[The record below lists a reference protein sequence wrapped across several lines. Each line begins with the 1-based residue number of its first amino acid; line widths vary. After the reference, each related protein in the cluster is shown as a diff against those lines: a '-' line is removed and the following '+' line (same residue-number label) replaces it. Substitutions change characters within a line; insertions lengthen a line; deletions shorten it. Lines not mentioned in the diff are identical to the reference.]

1 MSVLEDL
8 FHDEGDEEVQT
19 PSHNTVKKRNQ
30 NLGTSLFKRK
40 EEIRKNIGDIQSTVS
55 DIDNLFTELGDGRIT
70 DDLSIKRRNEI
81 INTLEE
87 YHQKIEKLNNEI
99 LKSLNK
105 DIISVRGLKATSST
119 NPSVFDELLGNTD
132 KTKLTSKDISF
143 QRRED

>member
-1 MSVLEDL
+1 VSVLEDL
-8 FHDEGDEEVQT
+8 FHDDGDEEVQT

>member
-8 FHDEGDEEVQT
+8 FHDDGDEEVQT

-87 YHQKIEKLNNEI
+87 YQQKIEKLNNEI

>member
-8 FHDEGDEEVQT
+8 FHDDGDEEVQT

>member
-8 FHDEGDEEVQT
+8 FHDDGSEEVQT
-19 PSHNTVKKRNQ
+19 PSHDTVKKRNR
-30 NLGTSLFKRK
+30 NLDVSLFKKK

-55 DIDNLFTELGDGRIT
+55 DIDNLFTELGNGRIT

-119 NPSVFDELLGNTD
+119 NPSVFDELLGNTN
-132 KTKLTSKDISF
+132 KANLTSKDISF

>member
-8 FHDEGDEEVQT
+8 FHDDGDEEVQT
-19 PSHNTVKKRNQ
+19 PSHSTVKKRNQ
-30 NLGTSLFKRK
+30 NLDVSLFKRK

-55 DIDNLFTELGDGRIT
+55 DIDNLFTELGNGRIT

-81 INTLEE
+81 INSLEE
-87 YHQKIEKLNNEI
+87 YYQKIEKLNNEI
-99 LKSLNK
+99 LESLNK
-105 DIISVRGLKATSST
+105 EIISVRGLKVTSST

-132 KTKLTSKDISF
+132 KANLTSKDISF